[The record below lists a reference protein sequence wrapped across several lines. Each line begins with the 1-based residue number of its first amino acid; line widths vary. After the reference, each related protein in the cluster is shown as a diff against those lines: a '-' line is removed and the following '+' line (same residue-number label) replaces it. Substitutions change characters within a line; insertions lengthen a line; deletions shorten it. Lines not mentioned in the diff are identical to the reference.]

1 LKNLPTPLIAG
12 DLVAIAIVTVIG
24 FFTHGETGTALLPR
38 MLTTFIPLSIGWFL
52 IAPFLGLYTPEMT
65 TNMRQQWRA
74 LLAMA
79 FAGPLAVLLRALL
92 LNTVVIPIF
101 AVVLSASA
109 GLVMLVWRLLWL
121 WLRYYKTKSR
131 VDP

>member
-24 FFTHGETGTALLPR
+24 FLTHGETGTAQLPR
-38 MLTTFIPLSIGWFL
+38 MLTTFIPLTIGWFL
-52 IAPFLGLYTPEMT
+52 IAPFLRLYNPEMT
-65 TNMRQQWRA
+65 SNLRQQWRP
-74 LLAMA
+74 LLAMVL
-79 FAGPLAVLLRALL
+79 AGPLAALLRAFL

-109 GLVMLVWRLLWL
+109 GLVLLVWRLLWL
-121 WLRYYKTKSR
+121 WLRSSR
-131 VDP
+131 T